1 MVCLILEGRM
11 KKLIKASFIAATMVS
26 GMAFAQSAETNIE
39 GIFNALNSSA
49 NLQVTVDKLLADGAN
64 PKDLVAVA
72 AASGISLD
80 TVKDLQVC
88 VNGSS
93 NDAKTLSASCM
104 RQKTIVTAYNEG
116 VNDPIKYLP
125 ATAAGKKALANKEK
139 N

>member
-1 MVCLILEGRM
+1 MVCLNLEGRM
-11 KKLIKASFIAATMVS
+11 KKLIKVSFIAALMLS
-26 GMAFAQSAETNIE
+26 GAAIAQPLDTSVE
-39 GIFNALNSSA
+39 GIFNALSESS

-88 VNGSS
+88 VNASS
-93 NDAKTLSASCM
+93 SDAKTLSASCM

-116 VNDPIKYLP
+116 VNDPVKYLP
-125 ATAAGKKALANKEK
+125 ATAAGKKLKTEK
-139 N
+139 K